1 MKPLYKDQLPALDR
15 EFKKEAA
22 FAGRLS
28 EKPENWPQELSSD
41 LFKQLPFLSDYDVNV
56 NMDKVDAERGFAFGY
71 ADVHNKTE
79 RPEQEHEEAG
89 LPHIRVPLVVN
100 ERMVKPFSV
109 FMDGEKV
116 MPLNEE
122 RVREHLFNPST
133 FDLSTTAPQDPS
145 LVEPLM
151 PPTRSGIGMGGDY
164 KLASADEQ
172 LLAALQGTKE
182 KVSFK
187 HISQEQWQAMYN
199 SLEIQKMVQE
209 YGSAA
214 HPAVQNKV
222 YEMATKMYGYHPKPE
237 PPAPQKLQEHHAK
250 LQEKQQKSSQKQ
262 QDKAKKMLADGQK
275 LMSNSSKPAK
285 TAAAMGQIQSIRKA
299 GPFVTGRRGAFDYA
313 MDRGRAKDY
322 GHRAAQEIGKLRKA
336 EKVVPKTVAEHLG
349 KAVDVG
355 FGRGLSKGEVL
366 SGQDARK
373 YSREALAKV
382 PPLKKV
388 GSLMMA
394 IAPTLR
400 ESDVE
405 AFVAKVASDETIQAG
420 FIRSGIASTL
430 VEAIDKTK
438 RASAEDRLSALA
450 ESILPTVVTI
460 QKLPGGDFFVKSANT
475 DAFAPDQAAQGQQMP
490 QQEMAGGI
498 GADQAQAMQPGQT
511 ATAVADPVEDTEAP
525 EESAADVVSKFGE
538 YLVQDL
544 MGNQIMG
551 WAFPTTLAWDGNFT
565 ESPVALFTNGSAFAI
580 QDSIAGELI
589 GMSSQLPQSPP
600 RGEGCF
606 YEVSRAGVRATAP
619 VTVKSGMTGPDG
631 GEMYACVDMMGNQFS
646 VHMSPELAEP
656 QRISDTEYAL
666 PATWTFM
673 ALNNQTQ
680 LVPDPVQMGKA
691 AAVKLASQKVTL
703 FWNGTFN
710 LDGGCGINKLASS
723 FRHDLD
729 PVSAEFMLGLLGVNG
744 ANIKEKLASARKHG
758 SVDLYNLKTITT
770 LGEQYKGVEKT
781 AQALM
786 LRLPNLRRDLIKEA
800 AALEDE
806 STVDKVLALNFINPE
821 NLATFVGYLPELEQT
836 SEKLAEMLLSGFLGM
851 SEIPEGAVERSMRNM
866 EEVILALKAVQSTEA

>member
-15 EFKKEAA
+15 EFQKEAA

-100 ERMVKPFSV
+100 ERMVKPFSI

-122 RVREHLFNPST
+122 RIREHLFNPST

-172 LLAALQGTKE
+172 LLAALQGGKE
-182 KVSFK
+182 KTSFK

-275 LMSNSSKPAK
+275 LMSSSSKPAK
-285 TAAAMGQIQSIRKA
+285 TA
-299 GPFVTGRRGAFDYA
+299 
-313 MDRGRAKDY
+313 
-322 GHRAAQEIGKLRKA
+322 
-336 EKVVPKTVAEHLG
+336 
-349 KAVDVG
+349 
-355 FGRGLSKGEVL
+355 
-366 SGQDARK
+366 
-373 YSREALAKV
+373 
-382 PPLKKV
+382 
-388 GSLMMA
+388 SLMMA

-400 ESDVE
+400 EKDVE

-498 GADQAQAMQPGQT
+498 GADQAQQMQPGQT

-525 EESAADVVSKFGE
+525 QESAADVVSKFGE

-589 GMSSQLPQSPP
+589 GMSSQLPESPP

-646 VHMSPELAEP
+646 VHMAPELAEP
-656 QRISDTEYAL
+656 QRISDTEYAI

-691 AAVKLASQKVTL
+691 AAVKIASQRVTL

-729 PVSAEFMLGLLGVNG
+729 PVSAEFMLGLLGVDG
-744 ANIKEKLASARKHG
+744 SRIKEKLASARKHG

-821 NLATFVGYLPELEQT
+821 NLATFVGYLPELEET